1 MNNMIIS
8 GQYIDI
14 SKREIY
20 PANIEIENGIIVSIT
35 PCIEAPEH
43 YIMPGFVDAHIH
55 IESSMLIPTE
65 FSKLALV
72 HGTIGTVSD
81 PHEIANVLGIKGIDF
96 MIENAK
102 LSPLKC
108 LFGAPSCVPATSFEH
123 SGAIISADDI
133 HQLLSR
139 DDIGYLSEMMNFP
152 GVLNNDEEILKKIAS
167 AHFYHKPIDGH
178 APGLSG
184 NDAKAYIS
192 HGISTDHEC
201 TSLQEALDK
210 ISYGMK
216 ILIREGSAAKNF
228 DALHPLISLFPHMCM
243 FCSDDKH
250 PDSLLE
256 GHINVLVKKAI
267 HLGYDLFD
275 VLSIAC
281 IHPVTHYSM
290 PIGLLNIGDP
300 ADFIIVDSLIDFT
313 VQSVFINGEQVVQHG
328 ILQCTIP
335 SFSYNDLSICNAN
348 LITEKD
354 IILYG
359 DTSLVHVIEAIAGQ
373 IVTGRSIYTMESIN
387 GILCSSTSDD
397 ILKIVVINRYSVS
410 KPAIGFIKGFGLK
423 SGAIASTIAHDSHNI
438 IAIGVD
444 DISIIEAVNA
454 LIEVKGGI
462 SLYHNTLSV
471 LPLDIAGLMSSQDA
485 HTIANRYI
493 EIDSLVK
500 QTGCI
505 MPAPYMALSFMALLV
520 IPTLK
525 LSDIGLFDGEIF
537 QCIDLIQSA

>member
-1 MNNMIIS
+1 MIIS

-20 PANIEIENGIIVSIT
+20 PADIVIENGIIISIT
-35 PCIEAPEH
+35 PCIEAPDH

-123 SGAIISADDI
+123 SGAIITADDI

-152 GVLNNDEEILKKIAS
+152 GVLNNDEEILKKISS
-167 AHFYHKPIDGH
+167 ARFFNKPIDGH
-178 APGLSG
+178 APGLLG
-184 NDAKAYIS
+184 NDAKTYIS

-201 TSLQEALDK
+201 TTLQEALDK
-210 ISYGMK
+210 ISHGMK

-256 GHINVLVKKAI
+256 GHINILIKKAI

-313 VQSVFINGEQVVQHG
+313 VKSVFINGEQVVQNG
-328 ILQCTIP
+328 TLNCTIP
-335 SFSYNDLSICNAN
+335 SVSYNDMSICNTKY
-348 LITEKD
+348 ITEKD

-359 DTSLVHVIEAIAGQ
+359 DTSLVHVIEAIPGQ
-373 IVTGRSIYTMESIN
+373 IVTGRSLYKMESID
-387 GILCSSTSDD
+387 GILSSSTIDD
-397 ILKIVVINRYSVS
+397 ILKIIVINRYSNS

-423 SGAIASTIAHDSHNI
+423 CGAIASTIAHDSHNI
-438 IAIGVD
+438 IAVGVD
-444 DISIIEAVNA
+444 DTSIMKAVNA
-454 LIEVKGGI
+454 LIEEKGGI
-462 SLYHNTLSV
+462 SLYNNTLSV
-471 LPLDIAGLMSSQDA
+471 LPLDIAGLMSSHDA
-485 HTIANRYI
+485 HTVANRYI
-493 EIDSLVK
+493 EIERLVK
-500 QTGCI
+500 QTGCT

-537 QCIDLIQSA
+537 ECINLIQST

>member
-1 MNNMIIS
+1 MIIS

-20 PANIEIENGIIVSIT
+20 PADIVIENGIIVSIT
-35 PCIEAPEH
+35 PCIKAPEN

-55 IESSMLIPTE
+55 IESSMLIPSE

-102 LSPLKC
+102 HSPLKC
-108 LFGAPSCVPATSFEH
+108 LFGAPSCVPATAFEH
-123 SGAIISADDI
+123 SGATISADDI

-167 AHFYHKPIDGH
+167 ARFYNKPIDGH
-178 APGLSG
+178 APGLLG

-228 DALHPLISLFPHMCM
+228 DALHPLISLFPDMCM

-256 GHINVLVKKAI
+256 GHINILVKKAI
-267 HLGYDLFD
+267 DLGYDLFD

-281 IHPVTHYSM
+281 IHPVIHYSM

-328 ILQCTIP
+328 ILQCSIP
-335 SFSYNDLSICNAN
+335 SYSYNDMSICNTN

-354 IILYG
+354 IMLYG
-359 DTSLVHVIEAIAGQ
+359 DTSLVHVIEAIPGQ
-373 IVTGRSIYTMESIN
+373 IVTGRSIYRMESTN
-387 GILCSSTSDD
+387 GILCSSSNDD
-397 ILKIVVINRYSVS
+397 ILKIVVINRYSIS

-444 DISIIEAVNA
+444 DTSIIEAVNA

-462 SLYHNTLSV
+462 SLYNNTLSI

-493 EIDSLVK
+493 EIETLVK

-537 QCIDLIQSA
+537 QCINLIQST

>member
-1 MNNMIIS
+1 MIIS

-20 PANIEIENGIIVSIT
+20 PADIIIENGIIISII
-35 PCIEAPEH
+35 PCIEAPDH

-152 GVLNNDEEILKKIAS
+152 GVLNNDEEILKKMSS
-167 AHFYHKPIDGH
+167 ARFFNKPIDGH
-178 APGLSG
+178 APGLLG
-184 NDAKAYIS
+184 NDAKTYIS

-228 DALHPLISLFPHMCM
+228 DELHPLISLFPHMCM

-256 GHINVLVKKAI
+256 GHINILVKKAI

-281 IHPVTHYSM
+281 VHPVKHYSM

-313 VQSVFINGEQVVQHG
+313 VKSVYINGEQVVQNG
-328 ILQCTIP
+328 ILDCTIP
-335 SFSYNDLSICNAN
+335 SVSYNDMSICNTKN
-348 LITEKD
+348 ITEKD

-359 DTSLVHVIEAIAGQ
+359 ESSLVHVIEAIPGQ
-373 IVTGRSIYTMESIN
+373 IVTGRSLYKIETID
-387 GILCSSTSDD
+387 GILRSSTIDD
-397 ILKIVVINRYSVS
+397 ILKIIVINRYSDS

-423 SGAIASTIAHDSHNI
+423 CGAIASTIAHDSHNI

-444 DISIIEAVNA
+444 DTSIMKAVNA
-454 LIEVKGGI
+454 LIEEKGGI
-462 SLYHNTLSV
+462 SLFNNTLSV

-485 HTIANRYI
+485 HTVANRYI
-493 EIDSLVK
+493 KIERLVK
-500 QTGCI
+500 QTGCT

-537 QCIDLIQSA
+537 ECINLIQSS

>member
-1 MNNMIIS
+1 MIIS

-20 PANIEIENGIIVSIT
+20 PADIGIDNGIIVSIT
-35 PCIEAPEH
+35 PCIKAPEN

-55 IESSMLIPTE
+55 IESSMLIPSE

-123 SGAIISADDI
+123 SGATISADDI

-167 AHFYHKPIDGH
+167 ARFYHKPIDGH
-178 APGLSG
+178 APGLLG

-228 DALHPLISLFPHMCM
+228 DALHPLISLFPDMCM

-256 GHINVLVKKAI
+256 GHINILVKKAI
-267 HLGYDLFD
+267 DLGYDLFD
-275 VLSIAC
+275 ILSIAC
-281 IHPVTHYSM
+281 IHPVIHYSM

-328 ILQCTIP
+328 ILQCSIP
-335 SFSYNDLSICNAN
+335 SHSYNDMSICNTN

-359 DTSLVHVIEAIAGQ
+359 DTSLVHVIEAIPGQ
-373 IVTGRSIYTMESIN
+373 IVTGRSIYRMESIN
-387 GILCSSTSDD
+387 GILSSSCNDD
-397 ILKIVVINRYSVS
+397 ILKIVVINRYSIS

-423 SGAIASTIAHDSHNI
+423 IGAIASTIAHDSHNI

-444 DISIIEAVNA
+444 DTSIIEVVNA

-462 SLYHNTLSV
+462 SLYNNTLSV

-485 HTIANRYI
+485 YTIANRYI
-493 EIDSLVK
+493 EIETLVK

-537 QCIDLIQSA
+537 QCINLIQST

>member
-1 MNNMIIS
+1 MIIS

-20 PANIEIENGIIVSIT
+20 PADIVIENGIIISIT
-35 PCIEAPEH
+35 PCIEAPDH

-152 GVLNNDEEILKKIAS
+152 GVLNNDEEILKKISS
-167 AHFYHKPIDGH
+167 ARFFNKPIDGH
-178 APGLSG
+178 APGLLG
-184 NDAKAYIS
+184 NDAKTYIS

-201 TSLQEALDK
+201 TTLQEALDK
-210 ISYGMK
+210 ISHGMK

-256 GHINVLVKKAI
+256 GHINILIKKAI

-290 PIGLLNIGDP
+290 PIGLLNIGDT

-313 VQSVFINGEQVVQHG
+313 VKSVFINGEQVVQNG
-328 ILQCTIP
+328 TLNCTIP
-335 SFSYNDLSICNAN
+335 SVSYNDMSICNTKY
-348 LITEKD
+348 ITEKD

-359 DTSLVHVIEAIAGQ
+359 DTSLVHVIEAIPGQ
-373 IVTGRSIYTMESIN
+373 IVTGRSLHKMESID
-387 GILCSSTSDD
+387 GILSSSTIDD
-397 ILKIVVINRYSVS
+397 ILKIIVINRYSDS

-423 SGAIASTIAHDSHNI
+423 CGAIASTIAHDSHNI
-438 IAIGVD
+438 IAVGVD
-444 DISIIEAVNA
+444 DTSIMKAVNA
-454 LIEVKGGI
+454 LIEEKGGI
-462 SLYHNTLSV
+462 SLYNNTLSV
-471 LPLDIAGLMSSQDA
+471 LPLDIAGLMSSHDA
-485 HTIANRYI
+485 HTVANRYI
-493 EIDSLVK
+493 EIERLVK
-500 QTGCI
+500 QTGCT

-537 QCIDLIQSA
+537 ECINLIQST

>member
-1 MNNMIIS
+1 MIIS

-20 PANIEIENGIIVSIT
+20 PADIVIENGIIVSIT
-35 PCIEAPEH
+35 PCIKAPEN

-55 IESSMLIPTE
+55 IESSMLIPSE

-102 LSPLKC
+102 HSPLKC
-108 LFGAPSCVPATSFEH
+108 LFGAPSCVPATAFEH
-123 SGAIISADDI
+123 SGATISADDI

-167 AHFYHKPIDGH
+167 ARFYNKPIDGH
-178 APGLSG
+178 APGLLG

-228 DALHPLISLFPHMCM
+228 DALHPLISLFPDMCM

-256 GHINVLVKKAI
+256 GHINILVKKAI
-267 HLGYDLFD
+267 DLGYDLFD

-281 IHPVTHYSM
+281 IHPVIHYSM

-328 ILQCTIP
+328 ILQCSIP
-335 SFSYNDLSICNAN
+335 SYSYNDMSICNTN

-354 IILYG
+354 IMLYG
-359 DTSLVHVIEAIAGQ
+359 DTSLVHVIEAIPGQ
-373 IVTGRSIYTMESIN
+373 IVTGRSIYRMESTN
-387 GILCSSTSDD
+387 GILCSSSNDD
-397 ILKIVVINRYSVS
+397 ILKIVVINRYSIS

-444 DISIIEAVNA
+444 DTSIIEAVNA

-462 SLYHNTLSV
+462 SLYNNTLSV

-493 EIDSLVK
+493 EIETLVK

-537 QCIDLIQSA
+537 QCINLIQST

>member
-1 MNNMIIS
+1 MIIS

-20 PANIEIENGIIVSIT
+20 PSDIVIENGIIISIT
-35 PCIEAPEH
+35 PCIEAPDH

-65 FSKLALV
+65 FSKLVLV

-152 GVLNNDEEILKKIAS
+152 GVLNNDEEILKKISS
-167 AHFYHKPIDGH
+167 ARFFNKPIDGH
-178 APGLSG
+178 APGLLG
-184 NDAKAYIS
+184 NDAKTYIS

-201 TSLQEALDK
+201 TTLQEALDK
-210 ISYGMK
+210 ISHGMK

-256 GHINVLVKKAI
+256 GHINILIKKAI

-313 VQSVFINGEQVVQHG
+313 VKSVFINGEQVVQNG
-328 ILQCTIP
+328 TLNCTIP
-335 SFSYNDLSICNAN
+335 SVSYNDMSICNTKY
-348 LITEKD
+348 ITEKD

-359 DTSLVHVIEAIAGQ
+359 DTSLVHVIEAIPGQ
-373 IVTGRSIYTMESIN
+373 IVTGRSLYKMESID
-387 GILCSSTSDD
+387 GILSSSTIDD
-397 ILKIVVINRYSVS
+397 ILKIIVINRYSNS

-423 SGAIASTIAHDSHNI
+423 CGAIASTIAHDSHNI
-438 IAIGVD
+438 IAVGVD
-444 DISIIEAVNA
+444 DTSIMKAVNA
-454 LIEVKGGI
+454 LIEEKGGI
-462 SLYHNTLSV
+462 SLYNNTLSV
-471 LPLDIAGLMSSQDA
+471 LPLDIAGLMSSHDA
-485 HTIANRYI
+485 HTVANRYI
-493 EIDSLVK
+493 EIERLVK
-500 QTGCI
+500 QTGCT
-505 MPAPYMALSFMALLV
+505 MPAPYMSLSFMALLV

-537 QCIDLIQSA
+537 ECINLIQST

>member
-35 PCIEAPEH
+35 PCFEAPEH

-55 IESSMLIPTE
+55 IESSMLIPSE

-108 LFGAPSCVPATSFEH
+108 LFGAPSCVPATAFEH
-123 SGAIISADDI
+123 SGATISADDI

-167 AHFYHKPIDGH
+167 ARFYNKPIDGH
-178 APGLSG
+178 APGLLG

-228 DALHPLISLFPHMCM
+228 DALHPLISLFPDMCM

-256 GHINVLVKKAI
+256 GHINILVKKAI
-267 HLGYDLFD
+267 DLGYDLFD

-281 IHPVTHYSM
+281 IHPVIHYSM

-328 ILQCTIP
+328 ILQCSIP
-335 SFSYNDLSICNAN
+335 SHSYNDMSICNTN

-354 IILYG
+354 IMLYG
-359 DTSLVHVIEAIAGQ
+359 DTSLVHVIEAIPGQ
-373 IVTGRSIYTMESIN
+373 IVTGRSIYRMESTN
-387 GILCSSTSDD
+387 GILSSSCNDD
-397 ILKIVVINRYSVS
+397 ILKIVVINRYSIS

-444 DISIIEAVNA
+444 DTSIIEAVNA

-462 SLYHNTLSV
+462 SLYNNTLSV

-493 EIDSLVK
+493 EIETLVK

-537 QCIDLIQSA
+537 QCINLIQST

>member
-1 MNNMIIS
+1 MIIS

-20 PANIEIENGIIVSIT
+20 PADILIENGIIISIT
-35 PCIEAPEH
+35 PCIEAPDH

-123 SGAIISADDI
+123 SGASISADDI

-152 GVLNNDEEILKKIAS
+152 GVLNNDEEILKKMSS
-167 AHFYHKPIDGH
+167 ARFFNKPIDGH
-178 APGLSG
+178 APGLLG
-184 NDAKAYIS
+184 NDAKTYIS

-228 DALHPLISLFPHMCM
+228 DELHPLISLFPHMCM

-256 GHINVLVKKAI
+256 GHINILVKKAI

-281 IHPVTHYSM
+281 VHPVKHYSM

-313 VQSVFINGEQVVQHG
+313 VKSVFINGEQVVQNG
-328 ILQCTIP
+328 ILDCTIP
-335 SFSYNDLSICNAN
+335 SVSYNDMSICNTKN
-348 LITEKD
+348 ITEKD

-359 DTSLVHVIEAIAGQ
+359 ESSLVHVIEAIPGQ
-373 IVTGRSIYTMESIN
+373 IVTGRSLYKMESID
-387 GILCSSTSDD
+387 GILRSSTTDD
-397 ILKIVVINRYSVS
+397 ILKIIVINRYSDS

-423 SGAIASTIAHDSHNI
+423 CGAIASTIAHDSHNI
-438 IAIGVD
+438 IAVGVD
-444 DISIIEAVNA
+444 DTSIMKAVNA
-454 LIEVKGGI
+454 LIEEKGGI
-462 SLYHNTLSV
+462 SLYNNTLSV

-485 HTIANRYI
+485 HTVANRYI
-493 EIDSLVK
+493 EIERLVK
-500 QTGCI
+500 QTGCT

-537 QCIDLIQSA
+537 ECINLIQSS

>member
-1 MNNMIIS
+1 MIIS

-20 PANIEIENGIIVSIT
+20 PADIVIENGIIISIT
-35 PCIEAPEH
+35 PCIEAPDH

-152 GVLNNDEEILKKIAS
+152 GVLNNDEEILKKISS
-167 AHFYHKPIDGH
+167 ARFFNKPIDGH
-178 APGLSG
+178 APGLLG
-184 NDAKAYIS
+184 NDAKTYIS

-201 TSLQEALDK
+201 TTLQEALDK
-210 ISYGMK
+210 ISHGMK

-256 GHINVLVKKAI
+256 GHINILIKKAI

-290 PIGLLNIGDP
+290 PIGLLNIGDT

-313 VQSVFINGEQVVQHG
+313 VKSVFINGEQVVQNG
-328 ILQCTIP
+328 TLNCTIP
-335 SFSYNDLSICNAN
+335 SVSYNDMSICNTKY
-348 LITEKD
+348 ITEKD

-359 DTSLVHVIEAIAGQ
+359 DTSLVHVIEAIPGQ
-373 IVTGRSIYTMESIN
+373 IVTGRSLHKMESID
-387 GILCSSTSDD
+387 GILSSSTIDD
-397 ILKIVVINRYSVS
+397 ILKIIVINRYSDS

-423 SGAIASTIAHDSHNI
+423 CGAIASTIAHDSHNI
-438 IAIGVD
+438 IAVGVD
-444 DISIIEAVNA
+444 DTSIMKAVNA
-454 LIEVKGGI
+454 LIEEKGGI
-462 SLYHNTLSV
+462 SLYNNTLSV
-471 LPLDIAGLMSSQDA
+471 LPLDIAGLMSSHDA
-485 HTIANRYI
+485 HTVANRYI
-493 EIDSLVK
+493 EIERLVK
-500 QTGCI
+500 QTGCT

-537 QCIDLIQSA
+537 ECINLIQSA

>member
-55 IESSMLIPTE
+55 IESSMLIPSE

-328 ILQCTIP
+328 ILQCSIP

-387 GILCSSTSDD
+387 GILCSCTSDD

>member
-1 MNNMIIS
+1 MIIS

-20 PANIEIENGIIVSIT
+20 SADILIENGTIVSIT

-43 YIMPGFVDAHIH
+43 YIMPGFIDAHIH
-55 IESSMLIPTE
+55 IESSMLIPSE
-65 FSKLALV
+65 FSKLALL

-123 SGAIISADDI
+123 SGATISAEDI

-167 AHFYHKPIDGH
+167 AQYYNKPIDGH
-178 APGLSG
+178 APGLLG

-201 TSLQEALDK
+201 ISLQEALDK

-216 ILIREGSAAKNF
+216 ILIREGSAARNF
-228 DALHPLISLFPHMCM
+228 DALHPLISLFPDMCM

-256 GHINVLVKKAI
+256 GHINMLVKKAI

-281 IHPVTHYSM
+281 IHPVKHYSM
-290 PIGLLNIGDP
+290 PIGLCNIGDP

-328 ILQCTIP
+328 ILQCSIP
-335 SFSYNDLSICNAN
+335 SHSYNDMSICNTN
-348 LITEKD
+348 LIAEKD

-373 IVTGRSIYTMESIN
+373 IVTGRSLYKMESSN
-387 GILCSSTSDD
+387 GLLSSSTIDD
-397 ILKIVVINRYSVS
+397 ILKIVVINRYQNS

-444 DISIIEAVNA
+444 DTSIIEAVNA

-462 SLYHNTLSV
+462 SLYNNTLSV
-471 LPLDIAGLMSSQDA
+471 LQLDIAGLMSSQDA

-493 EIDSLVK
+493 EIESLVK
-500 QTGCI
+500 QTGCT

>member
-1 MNNMIIS
+1 MIIS
-8 GQYIDI
+8 GQFVDI
-14 SKREIY
+14 FKREIY
-20 PANIEIENGIIVSIT
+20 PADIIIENGIIISIT
-35 PCIEAPEH
+35 PCIEAPDH

-81 PHEIANVLGIKGIDF
+81 PHEIANVLGIKGINF

-123 SGAIISADDI
+123 SGASISADDI

-152 GVLNNDEEILKKIAS
+152 GVLNNDEEILHKISS
-167 AHFYHKPIDGH
+167 AKFFNKPIDGH
-178 APGLSG
+178 APGLLG
-184 NDAKAYIS
+184 NDAKTYIS

-216 ILIREGSAAKNF
+216 ILIREGSVAKNF
-228 DALHPLISLFPHMCM
+228 DALHPLISLFPQMCM

-256 GHINVLVKKAI
+256 GHINILVKKAI
-267 HLGYDLFD
+267 HLGYNLFD

-281 IHPVTHYSM
+281 IHPVKHYSM

-313 VQSVFINGEQVVQHG
+313 IKSVFINGEQVVQNG
-328 ILQCTIP
+328 ILDCTIP
-335 SFSYNDLSICNAN
+335 SVTYNDMTICNTKN
-348 LITEKD
+348 ITEKD

-359 DTSLVHVIEAIAGQ
+359 ESSLVHVIEAIPGQ
-373 IVTGRSIYTMESIN
+373 IVTGRSLYKMESID
-387 GILCSSTSDD
+387 GILSSSTEDD
-397 ILKIVVINRYSVS
+397 ILKIIVINRYSDS
-410 KPAIGFIKGFGLK
+410 KPAIGFIQGFGFK

-444 DISIIEAVNA
+444 DTSIIEAVNA
-454 LIEVKGGI
+454 LIEEKGGI
-462 SLYHNTLSV
+462 SLYNNTLSV

-485 HTIANRYI
+485 HTVANRYI
-493 EIDSLVK
+493 EIEHLVK
-500 QTGCI
+500 QTGCS

-537 QCIDLIQSA
+537 ECINLIQSA

>member
-1 MNNMIIS
+1 MIIS

-20 PANIEIENGIIVSIT
+20 PADILIENGIIISIT
-35 PCIEAPEH
+35 PCIEAPDH

-123 SGAIISADDI
+123 SGASISADDI

-152 GVLNNDEEILKKIAS
+152 GVLNNDYEILKKMSS
-167 AHFYHKPIDGH
+167 ARFFNKPIDGH
-178 APGLSG
+178 APGLLG
-184 NDAKAYIS
+184 NDAKTYIS

-256 GHINVLVKKAI
+256 GHINILVKKAI

-281 IHPVTHYSM
+281 VHPVKHYSM

-313 VQSVFINGEQVVQHG
+313 VKSVFINGEQVVQNG
-328 ILQCTIP
+328 ILDCTIP
-335 SFSYNDLSICNAN
+335 SVSYNDMSICNTKN
-348 LITEKD
+348 ITEKD

-359 DTSLVHVIEAIAGQ
+359 ESSLVHVIEAIPGQ
-373 IVTGRSIYTMESIN
+373 IVTGRSLYKMESID
-387 GILCSSTSDD
+387 GILRSSTIDD
-397 ILKIVVINRYSVS
+397 ILKIIVINRYSDS

-423 SGAIASTIAHDSHNI
+423 CGAIASTIAHDSHNI
-438 IAIGVD
+438 IAVGVD
-444 DISIIEAVNA
+444 DTSIMKAVNA
-454 LIEVKGGI
+454 LIEEKGGI
-462 SLYHNTLSV
+462 SLYNNTLSV

-485 HTIANRYI
+485 HTVANRYI
-493 EIDSLVK
+493 EIERLVK
-500 QTGCI
+500 QTGCT

-537 QCIDLIQSA
+537 ECINLIQSS

>member
-1 MNNMIIS
+1 MIIS

-20 PANIEIENGIIVSIT
+20 PADILIENGIIISIT
-35 PCIEAPEH
+35 PCIEAPDH

-123 SGAIISADDI
+123 SGASISADDI

-152 GVLNNDEEILKKIAS
+152 GVLNNDEEILKKMSS
-167 AHFYHKPIDGH
+167 ARFFNKQIDGH
-178 APGLSG
+178 APGLLG
-184 NDAKAYIS
+184 NDAKTYIS

-228 DALHPLISLFPHMCM
+228 DALHSLISLFPHMCM

-256 GHINVLVKKAI
+256 GHINILVKKAI

-281 IHPVTHYSM
+281 VHPVKHYSM

-313 VQSVFINGEQVVQHG
+313 VKSVFINGEQVVQNG
-328 ILQCTIP
+328 ILDCTIP
-335 SFSYNDLSICNAN
+335 SVSYNDMSICNTKN
-348 LITEKD
+348 ITEKD

-359 DTSLVHVIEAIAGQ
+359 ESSLVHVIEAIPGQ
-373 IVTGRSIYTMESIN
+373 IVTGRSLYKMESID
-387 GILCSSTSDD
+387 GILRSSTTDD
-397 ILKIVVINRYSVS
+397 ILKIIVINRYSDS

-423 SGAIASTIAHDSHNI
+423 CGAIASTIAHDSHNI
-438 IAIGVD
+438 IAVGVD
-444 DISIIEAVNA
+444 DTSIMKAVNA
-454 LIEVKGGI
+454 LIEEKGGI
-462 SLYHNTLSV
+462 SLYNNTLSV

-485 HTIANRYI
+485 HTVANRYI
-493 EIDSLVK
+493 EIERLVK
-500 QTGCI
+500 QTGCT

-537 QCIDLIQSA
+537 ECINLIQSS

>member
-35 PCIEAPEH
+35 PCFEAPER

-167 AHFYHKPIDGH
+167 AQFYHKPIDGH

-256 GHINVLVKKAI
+256 GHINILVKKAI

-328 ILQCTIP
+328 ILQCSIP

-397 ILKIVVINRYSVS
+397 ILKIVVINRYSDS

>member
-1 MNNMIIS
+1 MIIS

-20 PANIEIENGIIVSIT
+20 PADIVIENGIIVSIT
-35 PCIEAPEH
+35 PCFEAPEH

-55 IESSMLIPTE
+55 IESSMLIPSE

-102 LSPLKC
+102 HSPLKC
-108 LFGAPSCVPATSFEH
+108 LFGAPSCVPATAFEH
-123 SGAIISADDI
+123 SGATISADDI

-167 AHFYHKPIDGH
+167 ARFYNKPIDGH
-178 APGLSG
+178 APGLLG

-228 DALHPLISLFPHMCM
+228 DALHPLISLFPDMCM

-256 GHINVLVKKAI
+256 GHINILVKKAI
-267 HLGYDLFD
+267 DLGYDLFD

-281 IHPVTHYSM
+281 IHPVIHYSM

-328 ILQCTIP
+328 ILQCSIP
-335 SFSYNDLSICNAN
+335 SHSYNDMSICNTN

-354 IILYG
+354 IMLYG
-359 DTSLVHVIEAIAGQ
+359 DTSLVHVIEAIPGQ
-373 IVTGRSIYTMESIN
+373 IVTGRSIYRMESTN
-387 GILCSSTSDD
+387 GILSSSCNDD
-397 ILKIVVINRYSVS
+397 ILKIVVINRYIIS

-444 DISIIEAVNA
+444 DTSIIEAVNA

-462 SLYHNTLSV
+462 SLYNNTLSV

-493 EIDSLVK
+493 EIETLVK

-537 QCIDLIQSA
+537 QCINLIQST

>member
-1 MNNMIIS
+1 MIIS

-20 PANIEIENGIIVSIT
+20 PADIVIENGIIVSIT
-35 PCIEAPEH
+35 PCIKAPEH

-55 IESSMLIPTE
+55 IESSMLIPSE

-108 LFGAPSCVPATSFEH
+108 LFGAPSCVPATAFEH
-123 SGAIISADDI
+123 SGATISADDI

-167 AHFYHKPIDGH
+167 ARFYNKPIDGH
-178 APGLSG
+178 APGLLG

-228 DALHPLISLFPHMCM
+228 DALHPLISLFPDMCM

-256 GHINVLVKKAI
+256 GHINILVKKAI
-267 HLGYDLFD
+267 DLGYDLFD

-281 IHPVTHYSM
+281 IHPVIHYSM

-328 ILQCTIP
+328 ILQCSIP
-335 SFSYNDLSICNAN
+335 SHSYNDMSICNTN

-354 IILYG
+354 IMLYG
-359 DTSLVHVIEAIAGQ
+359 DTSLVHVIEAIPGQ
-373 IVTGRSIYTMESIN
+373 IVTGRSIYRMESTN
-387 GILCSSTSDD
+387 GILSSSCNDD
-397 ILKIVVINRYSVS
+397 ILKIVVINRYIIS

-444 DISIIEAVNA
+444 DTSIIEAVNA

-462 SLYHNTLSV
+462 SLYNNTLSV

-485 HTIANRYI
+485 HIIANRYI
-493 EIDSLVK
+493 EIETLVK

>member
-1 MNNMIIS
+1 MIIS

-20 PANIEIENGIIVSIT
+20 PADILIENGIIISIT
-35 PCIEAPEH
+35 PCIEAPDH

-123 SGAIISADDI
+123 SGASISADDI

-152 GVLNNDEEILKKIAS
+152 GVLNNDEEILKKMSS
-167 AHFYHKPIDGH
+167 ARFFNKPIDGH
-178 APGLSG
+178 APGLLG
-184 NDAKAYIS
+184 NDAKTYIS

-256 GHINVLVKKAI
+256 GHINILVKKAI

-281 IHPVTHYSM
+281 VHPVKHYSM

-300 ADFIIVDSLIDFT
+300 ADFIIADSLIDFT
-313 VQSVFINGEQVVQHG
+313 VKSVFINGEQVVQNG
-328 ILQCTIP
+328 ILDCTIP
-335 SFSYNDLSICNAN
+335 SVSYNDMSICNTKN
-348 LITEKD
+348 ITEKD

-359 DTSLVHVIEAIAGQ
+359 ESSLVHVIEAIPGQ
-373 IVTGRSIYTMESIN
+373 IVTGRSLYKMESID
-387 GILCSSTSDD
+387 GILRSSTTDD
-397 ILKIVVINRYSVS
+397 ILKIIVINRYSDS

-423 SGAIASTIAHDSHNI
+423 CGAIASTIAHDSHNI
-438 IAIGVD
+438 IAVGVD
-444 DISIIEAVNA
+444 DTSIMKAVNA
-454 LIEVKGGI
+454 LIEEKGGI
-462 SLYHNTLSV
+462 SLYNNTLSV

-485 HTIANRYI
+485 HTVANRYI
-493 EIDSLVK
+493 EIERLVK
-500 QTGCI
+500 QTGCT

-537 QCIDLIQSA
+537 ECINLIQSS

>member
-1 MNNMIIS
+1 MIIS

-20 PANIEIENGIIVSIT
+20 PANIVIENGIIVSIT

-55 IESSMLIPTE
+55 IESSMLIPSE

-108 LFGAPSCVPATSFEH
+108 LFGAPSCVPATAFEH
-123 SGAIISADDI
+123 SGATISADDI

-167 AHFYHKPIDGH
+167 ARFYNKPIDGH
-178 APGLSG
+178 APGLLG

-228 DALHPLISLFPHMCM
+228 DALHPLISLFPDMCM

-256 GHINVLVKKAI
+256 GHINILVKKAI
-267 HLGYDLFD
+267 DLGYDLFD

-281 IHPVTHYSM
+281 IHPVIHYSM

-328 ILQCTIP
+328 ILQCSIP
-335 SFSYNDLSICNAN
+335 SYSYNDMSICNTN
-348 LITEKD
+348 IITEKD
-354 IILYG
+354 IMLYG
-359 DTSLVHVIEAIAGQ
+359 DTSLVHVIEAIPGQ
-373 IVTGRSIYTMESIN
+373 IVTGRSIYRMESTN
-387 GILCSSTSDD
+387 GILCSSSNDD
-397 ILKIVVINRYSVS
+397 ILKIVVINRYSIS

-444 DISIIEAVNA
+444 DTSIIEAVNA
-454 LIEVKGGI
+454 LIKVKGGI
-462 SLYHNTLSV
+462 SLYNNTLSI

-493 EIDSLVK
+493 EIETLVK

-537 QCIDLIQSA
+537 QCIDLIQST

>member
-55 IESSMLIPTE
+55 IESSMLIPSE

-167 AHFYHKPIDGH
+167 AHFFHKPIDGH

-328 ILQCTIP
+328 ILQCSIP

-444 DISIIEAVNA
+444 DISIKEAVNA